1 MALIYLTT
9 TAESS
14 DWNPYALANF
24 DRILKSSKCSIAR
37 RHALTTSPTEADI
50 ILFVGS
56 KCIYHSD
63 IINSKLYHKYP
74 HKSLI
79 FDLQDVTIPHLPGL
93 YTNIPSYLHQ
103 YPIYEYGFYPRI
115 FDNELLEDRADFS
128 ECKYLFSFVG
138 NTKTYP
144 QLRRKIVKLSH
155 PQAYLKDSVSE
166 NTKIEQTYTDILKVS
181 KFVLCPRGIAA
192 STFRLFETMRSA
204 RVPVIIADDWM
215 PPIGIDWNEFSVR
228 VPEND
233 LNSIPDRLER
243 LEANAQAMGQR
254 AFACWQANFAT
265 DTSFDWIAAAA
276 VRIQSVRSQYQQV
289 IDRNLYHESLDRDHF
304 NNFWKEWLRVKLGKV

>member
-9 TAESS
+9 TAEES

-24 DRILKSSKCSIAR
+24 ERILNSSTSSRQHAIADS
-37 RHALTTSPTEADI
+37 ATKADL

-63 IINSKLYHKYP
+63 IINSAPYQQYP
-74 HKSLI
+74 QKSVI
-79 FDLQDVTIPHLPGL
+79 FDLQDITIPHLPGL
-93 YTNIPSYLHQ
+93 YANIPSHLHQ
-103 YPIYEYGFYPRI
+103 YPIYEYGFYPRVY
-115 FDNELLEDRADFS
+115 DNELLEQRADFS
-128 ECKYLFSFVG
+128 DCKYLFSFVG
-138 NTKTYP
+138 NANNYP
-144 QLRRKIVKLSH
+144 QVRQKILTLTH
-155 PQAYLKDSVSE
+155 PEAYLKDSFSE
-166 NTKIEQTYTDILKVS
+166 NTKLERSYTDILKLS

-215 PPIGIDWNEFSVR
+215 PPVGIDWNEFSIR
-228 VPEND
+228 ISEND
-233 LNSIPDRLER
+233 LDSIPDRLER
-243 LEANAQAMGQR
+243 LEANAQSMGQR
-254 AFACWQANFAT
+254 AFDCWQANFAAE
-265 DTSFDWIAAAA
+265 TSFDWIADAA

-289 IDRNLYHESLDRDHF
+289 IDRNLYRESLDRDHF